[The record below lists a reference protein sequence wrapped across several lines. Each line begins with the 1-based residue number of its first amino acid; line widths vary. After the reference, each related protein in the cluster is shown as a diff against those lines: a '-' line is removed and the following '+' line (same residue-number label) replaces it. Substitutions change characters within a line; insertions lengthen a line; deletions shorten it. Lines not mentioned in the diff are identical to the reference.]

1 MGSAEQVCEID
12 VAHGIEV
19 APVKAIQVE
28 VDVASLSHE
37 TRDVIAGAQFPE
49 R

>member
-12 VAHGIEV
+12 VAHGIKV
-19 APVKAIQVE
+19 APVKAVQVE
-28 VDVASLSHE
+28 VDVATFSHE
-37 TRDVIAGAQFPE
+37 ARDVITRAQFPK